1 MYIFLPHRAQYG
13 LQAECAKGGTIM
25 ANDNQNRNNQNNNQ
39 NDNQNRNNQNN
50 NQNRNSQNRNE
61 R

>member
-25 ANDNQNRNNQNNNQ
+25 ANDNQNRNNQNNQ
-39 NDNQNRNNQNN
+39 NNNQNRNNQNN
-50 NQNRNSQNRNE
+50 NQNRNE